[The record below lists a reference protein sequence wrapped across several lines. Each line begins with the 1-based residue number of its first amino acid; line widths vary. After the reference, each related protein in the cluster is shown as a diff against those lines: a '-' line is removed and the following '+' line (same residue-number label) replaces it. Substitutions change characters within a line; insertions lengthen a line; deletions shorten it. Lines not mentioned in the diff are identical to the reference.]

1 MLAHSE
7 LLYVATQVE
16 HIREHVAPGLAVLV
30 TGDFNA
36 GEETAEVE
44 IMRSAGFVDTFRVLY
59 PNETNVGTF
68 HGFSGNPGAD
78 KIDYVFAS
86 GPGTALQPV
95 VRAAS
100 VVSVDR

>member
-1 MLAHSE
+1 MTHRE

-44 IMRSAGFVDTFRVLY
+44 IMRSAGFVDTFRMLY

-86 GPGTALQPV
+86 GPSTALQPV

-100 VVSVDR
+100 VASVDG